1 MEKTDIDRRIIEY
14 ITYLTDIKVYK
25 SEAEYL
31 RAVGMASTKISEVRK
46 GKVSFRPDEIRN
58 ILINSKTLN
67 AHWIMTGE
75 GTMFQQEENKD
86 ISLAYAIDRCRQL
99 EKENNQLNKENKE
112 LLLQVGELTGRIKEI
127 KKRCPK
133 GKQCNMCRCK
143 RIRFG
148 EIEYIINKY

>member
-14 ITYLTDIKVYK
+14 ITYLTDIKAYK

-58 ILINSKTLN
+58 ILINSKALN

-99 EKENNQLNKENKE
+99 EKENKE

-127 KKRCPK
+127 KKDVPK
-133 GKQCNMCRCK
+133 ENNVTCADASGSDLEK
-143 RIRFG
+143 
-148 EIEYIINKY
+148 

>member
-14 ITYLTDIKVYK
+14 ITYLKVYK

-99 EKENNQLNKENKE
+99 EKENKE

-127 KKRCPK
+127 KKDVPK
-133 GKQCNMCRCK
+133 ENNATCADASGSDLEK
-143 RIRFG
+143 
-148 EIEYIINKY
+148 

>member
-99 EKENNQLNKENKE
+99 EKENKE

-127 KKRCPK
+127 KKDL
-133 GKQCNMCRCK
+133 
-143 RIRFG
+143 
-148 EIEYIINKY
+148 EL

>member
-127 KKRCPK
+127 KKDVPK
-133 GKQCNMCRCK
+133 ENNVTCADASESDLEK
-143 RIRFG
+143 
-148 EIEYIINKY
+148 

>member
-99 EKENNQLNKENKE
+99 EKENKE

-127 KKRCPK
+127 KKDVPK
-133 GKQCNMCRCK
+133 ENNATCADASGSDLER
-143 RIRFG
+143 
-148 EIEYIINKY
+148 

>member
-31 RAVGMASTKISEVRK
+31 QAVGMASTKISEVRK

-127 KKRCPK
+127 KKDVPK
-133 GKQCNMCRCK
+133 ENNVTCADASGSDLEK
-143 RIRFG
+143 
-148 EIEYIINKY
+148 

>member
-99 EKENNQLNKENKE
+99 EK
-112 LLLQVGELTGRIKEI
+112 R
-127 KKRCPK
+127 
-133 GKQCNMCRCK
+133 KQPA
-143 RIRFG
+143 
-148 EIEYIINKY
+148 

>member
-31 RAVGMASTKISEVRK
+31 RAVGIASTKISEVRK

-127 KKRCPK
+127 KKDVPK
-133 GKQCNMCRCK
+133 ENNVTCADASGSDLEK
-143 RIRFG
+143 
-148 EIEYIINKY
+148 

>member
-99 EKENNQLNKENKE
+99 EKENKEF
-112 LLLQVGELTGRIKEI
+112 LLQVGELTGRIKEI
-127 KKRCPK
+127 KKDVPK
-133 GKQCNMCRCK
+133 ENNATCADASGSDLEK
-143 RIRFG
+143 
-148 EIEYIINKY
+148 

>member
-127 KKRCPK
+127 KKDVPK
-133 GKQCNMCRCK
+133 ENNVTCADASGSDLEK
-143 RIRFG
+143 
-148 EIEYIINKY
+148 

>member
-127 KKRCPK
+127 KKMSQRK
-133 GKQCNMCRCK
+133 TM
-143 RIRFG
+143 
-148 EIEYIINKY
+148 

>member
-14 ITYLTDIKVYK
+14 ITYLTDINVYK

-99 EKENNQLNKENKE
+99 EKENKE

-127 KKRCPK
+127 KKDVPK
-133 GKQCNMCRCK
+133 ENNATCADASGSDLEK
-143 RIRFG
+143 
-148 EIEYIINKY
+148 

>member
-31 RAVGMASTKISEVRK
+31 RAIGMASTKISEVRK

-99 EKENNQLNKENKE
+99 EKENKE

-127 KKRCPK
+127 KKDVPK
-133 GKQCNMCRCK
+133 ENNVTCADASGSDLEK
-143 RIRFG
+143 
-148 EIEYIINKY
+148 

>member
-58 ILINSKTLN
+58 ILINSKTLT

-99 EKENNQLNKENKE
+99 EKENKE

-127 KKRCPK
+127 KKDVPK
-133 GKQCNMCRCK
+133 ENNATCADASGSDLEK
-143 RIRFG
+143 
-148 EIEYIINKY
+148 

>member
-58 ILINSKTLN
+58 ILRNSKTLN

-99 EKENNQLNKENKE
+99 EKENKE

-127 KKRCPK
+127 KKDVPK
-133 GKQCNMCRCK
+133 ENNATCADASGSDLEK
-143 RIRFG
+143 
-148 EIEYIINKY
+148 

>member
-14 ITYLTDIKVYK
+14 ITYLTDIKAYK

-99 EKENNQLNKENKE
+99 EKENKE

-127 KKRCPK
+127 KKDVPK
-133 GKQCNMCRCK
+133 ENNVTCADASGSDLEK
-143 RIRFG
+143 
-148 EIEYIINKY
+148 

>member
-31 RAVGMASTKISEVRK
+31 RAIGMASTKISEVRK

-127 KKRCPK
+127 KKDVPK
-133 GKQCNMCRCK
+133 ENNVTCADASGSDLEK
-143 RIRFG
+143 
-148 EIEYIINKY
+148 

>member
-1 MEKTDIDRRIIEY
+1 MCIRDRY

-127 KKRCPK
+127 KKDVPK
-133 GKQCNMCRCK
+133 ENNVTCADASGSDLEK
-143 RIRFG
+143 
-148 EIEYIINKY
+148 

>member
-99 EKENNQLNKENKE
+99 EKENTE

-127 KKRCPK
+127 KKDVPK
-133 GKQCNMCRCK
+133 ENNATCADASGSDLEK
-143 RIRFG
+143 
-148 EIEYIINKY
+148 

>member
-112 LLLQVGELTGRIKEI
+112 LLLQIGELTGRIKEI
-127 KKRCPK
+127 KKDVPK
-133 GKQCNMCRCK
+133 ENNVTCADASGSDLEK
-143 RIRFG
+143 
-148 EIEYIINKY
+148 

>member
-127 KKRCPK
+127 KKDVPK
-133 GKQCNMCRCK
+133 KNNVTCADASGSDLEK
-143 RIRFG
+143 
-148 EIEYIINKY
+148 

>member
-127 KKRCPK
+127 KKDVPK
-133 GKQCNMCRCK
+133 ENNATCADASGSDLEK
-143 RIRFG
+143 
-148 EIEYIINKY
+148 

>member
-99 EKENNQLNKENKE
+99 EKENKE

-127 KKRCPK
+127 KKDVPTENNATCADASGSDLEK
-133 GKQCNMCRCK
+133 
-143 RIRFG
+143 
-148 EIEYIINKY
+148 

>member
-46 GKVSFRPDEIRN
+46 GKVSFRPDEIKN

-127 KKRCPK
+127 KKDVPK
-133 GKQCNMCRCK
+133 ENNVTCADASGSDLEK
-143 RIRFG
+143 
-148 EIEYIINKY
+148 

>member
-25 SEAEYL
+25 SEAKYL

-99 EKENNQLNKENKE
+99 EKENKE

-127 KKRCPK
+127 KKDVPK
-133 GKQCNMCRCK
+133 ENNATCADASGSDLEK
-143 RIRFG
+143 
-148 EIEYIINKY
+148 

>member
-31 RAVGMASTKISEVRK
+31 RTVGMASTKISEVRK

-99 EKENNQLNKENKE
+99 EKENKE

-127 KKRCPK
+127 KKDVPK
-133 GKQCNMCRCK
+133 ENNATCADASGSDLEK
-143 RIRFG
+143 
-148 EIEYIINKY
+148 

>member
-14 ITYLTDIKVYK
+14 ITYLTDITVYK

-99 EKENNQLNKENKE
+99 EKENKE

-127 KKRCPK
+127 KKDVPK
-133 GKQCNMCRCK
+133 ENNATCADASGSDLEK
-143 RIRFG
+143 
-148 EIEYIINKY
+148 

>member
-1 MEKTDIDRRIIEY
+1 MEKTYIDRRIIEY

-99 EKENNQLNKENKE
+99 EKENKE

-127 KKRCPK
+127 KKDVPK
-133 GKQCNMCRCK
+133 ENNATCADASGSDLEK
-143 RIRFG
+143 
-148 EIEYIINKY
+148 

>member
-31 RAVGMASTKISEVRK
+31 RAVGMASTKITEVRK
-46 GKVSFRPDEIRN
+46 GKDRFRPDEIRN

-127 KKRCPK
+127 KKDVPK
-133 GKQCNMCRCK
+133 ENNVTCADASGSDLEK
-143 RIRFG
+143 
-148 EIEYIINKY
+148 

>member
-99 EKENNQLNKENKE
+99 EKENKE

-127 KKRCPK
+127 KKDVPNENNATCADASGSDLEK
-133 GKQCNMCRCK
+133 
-143 RIRFG
+143 
-148 EIEYIINKY
+148 

>member
-14 ITYLTDIKVYK
+14 IAYLTDIKAYK

-31 RAVGMASTKISEVRK
+31 RIVGMASTKISEVIK

-75 GTMFQQEENKD
+75 GTMFREEENKD
-86 ISLAYAIDRCRQL
+86 VSLSYAIDRCRQL
-99 EKENNQLNKENKE
+99 EKENKE
-112 LLLQVGELTGRIKEI
+112 LLLQVGELTGELKVI
-127 KKRCPK
+127 KKLVPEESNATCAIASGSDLEK
-133 GKQCNMCRCK
+133 
-143 RIRFG
+143 
-148 EIEYIINKY
+148 

>member
-14 ITYLTDIKVYK
+14 ITNLNVIKVYK

-99 EKENNQLNKENKE
+99 EKENKE

-127 KKRCPK
+127 KKDVPK
-133 GKQCNMCRCK
+133 ENNATCADASGSDLEK
-143 RIRFG
+143 
-148 EIEYIINKY
+148 

>member
-1 MEKTDIDRRIIEY
+1 
-14 ITYLTDIKVYK
+14 
-25 SEAEYL
+25 
-31 RAVGMASTKISEVRK
+31 MASTKISEVRK

-99 EKENNQLNKENKE
+99 EKENKE

-127 KKRCPK
+127 KKDVPK
-133 GKQCNMCRCK
+133 ENNATCADASGSDLEK
-143 RIRFG
+143 
-148 EIEYIINKY
+148 

>member
-1 MEKTDIDRRIIEY
+1 MGAQFWCRYTDIDRRIIEY

-99 EKENNQLNKENKE
+99 EKENKE

-127 KKRCPK
+127 KKDVPK
-133 GKQCNMCRCK
+133 ENNATCADASGSDLEK
-143 RIRFG
+143 
-148 EIEYIINKY
+148 

>member
-1 MEKTDIDRRIIEY
+1 MEKTDIDKRIIEY
-14 ITYLTDIKVYK
+14 ITYLTDIKEYK

-31 RAVGMASTKISEVRK
+31 RTIGMASSKISEVRK
-46 GKVSFRPDEIRN
+46 GKVSFRPDEIRT

-86 ISLAYAIDRCRQL
+86 VSLSYAIDRCRQL
-99 EKENNQLNKENKE
+99 EKENKE

-127 KKRCPK
+127 KKRVPEEGNAICASASGSGLEK
-133 GKQCNMCRCK
+133 
-143 RIRFG
+143 
-148 EIEYIINKY
+148 

>member
-99 EKENNQLNKENKE
+99 EKENKE

-127 KKRCPK
+127 KKDVPK
-133 GKQCNMCRCK
+133 ENNATCADASGSDLEK
-143 RIRFG
+143 
-148 EIEYIINKY
+148 

>member
-14 ITYLTDIKVYK
+14 ITYLTNIKVYK

-67 AHWIMTGE
+67 AYWIMTGE

-99 EKENNQLNKENKE
+99 EKENKE

-127 KKRCPK
+127 KKDVPK
-133 GKQCNMCRCK
+133 ENNATCADASGSDLEK
-143 RIRFG
+143 
-148 EIEYIINKY
+148 

>member
-46 GKVSFRPDEIRN
+46 GKVSFRPDEIKN

-99 EKENNQLNKENKE
+99 EKENKE

-127 KKRCPK
+127 KKDVPK
-133 GKQCNMCRCK
+133 ENNATCADASGSDLEK
-143 RIRFG
+143 
-148 EIEYIINKY
+148 